1 MTPRD
6 KDAVLDAIGGLL
18 LGIVIGLG
26 ALALMCMASCSRQTL
41 PPAQT
46 VRLQDS
52 VAYERIH
59 TETLVPVTFIPSAQR
74 AERTSRDSASHLEND
89 FAVSDARI
97 LPDGSLFHSLATKQN
112 PITVEAPATADTIRE
127 KEYVEVPVET
137 PVPYPVERKL
147 SKWEQVKID
156 YGGEAIAS
164 LAVIVIA
171 AVVWLIK
178 KYRE

>member
-1 MTPRD
+1 MTARD
-6 KDAVLDAIGGLL
+6 KSSILDAIGGLF
-18 LGIVIGLG
+18 LGMVLGL
-26 ALALMCMASCSRQTL
+26 LALFCFCGCSRQTL
-41 PPAQT
+41 PPVQT

-59 TETLVPVTFIPSAQR
+59 TETLVPVTFIPPAQMT
-74 AERTSRDSASHLEND
+74 ERTSRDSTSHLEND

-112 PITVEAPATADTIRE
+112 PITVEAPAIADTIRE

-147 SKWEQVKID
+147 TRWEQLKMD
-156 YGGEAIAS
+156 FGGMAIG
-164 LAVIVIA
+164 AVIVAIA
-171 AVVWLIK
+171 IAVIWMA
-178 KYRE
+178 RRFRRR